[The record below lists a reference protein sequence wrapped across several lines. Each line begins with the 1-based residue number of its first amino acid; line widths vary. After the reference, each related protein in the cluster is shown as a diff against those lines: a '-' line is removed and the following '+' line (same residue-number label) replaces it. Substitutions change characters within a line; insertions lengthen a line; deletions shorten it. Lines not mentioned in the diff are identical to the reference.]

1 MGITQRRK
9 ERGKRRFRKATHR
22 KKHRGGLNTPTGLP
36 QLPQDKGYISIK
48 PDTEEDYELR
58 NSSEKNKPKST
69 LRKSSKEP
77 KQESIKASISD
88 DTMKNLQ
95 KIFQFLYLSVESKKH
110 HKIYKDILDRQFH
123 SKLIKPSFYNSSIE
137 GMNGI
142 QEKFKEFGDGVSKRN
157 QYTEFNRPGIQTI
170 NSLKDWIIVF
180 ELLFGFESLYKGLIS
195 SNQCKPV
202 VVEDVDIKTYCDN
215 LKEQTKNE
223 YPNKNWCSPKSEKKH
238 WYNIFKKKHSTKKT
252 QKK

>member
-9 ERGKRRFRKATHR
+9 ERGRRRFRKATHR
-22 KKHRGGLNTPTGLP
+22 KKHRGGLNTPQTK
-36 QLPQDKGYISIK
+36 DDGYISIK

-58 NSSEKNKPKST
+58 ESSTKPHIIT

-95 KIFQFLYLSVESKKH
+95 KIFHFLYLSVESKKH

-142 QEKFKEFGDGVSKRN
+142 QEKFKDFGDGVSKRN

-180 ELLFGFESLYKGLIS
+180 ELLFGFESLYKTYIS
-195 SNQCKPV
+195 SNQCNP
-202 VVEDVDIKTYCDN
+202 VVEDDVEIKTYCDN
-215 LKEQTKNE
+215 LKEPTKNE
-223 YPNKNWCSPKSEKKH
+223 YPNKNWCSPKNKKKH
-238 WYNIFKKKHSTKKT
+238 WYNIFKKHSTNKTHKK
-252 QKK
+252 K